1 MVLLVCK
8 MPMPYYFRHLKYFRM
23 ADNNKGEDVP
33 CVYVYEEEKS
43 IKSSSIYQNDDISLE
58 VIGRSAPP
66 TMNKSTRQAQ
76 TKKSEKRRSR
86 YDENHYALPDN
97 DDNDQSEYP
106 ESVSEIEPD
115 SKTKSMVPSFWRT
128 ACGLL
133 LGLMLLS
140 VTANIVQMFNNNTK
154 SDILHSRYAKIQK
167 SAIWERCTVCFK
179 D

>member
-1 MVLLVCK
+1 MT
-8 MPMPYYFRHLKYFRM
+8 
-23 ADNNKGEDVP
+23 DSNGSEDVP

-43 IKSSSIYQNDDISLE
+43 AKSSSIYQNDDISLE
-58 VIGRSAPP
+58 TIDRRNPP
-66 TMNKSTRQAQ
+66 IVSKSTNQAQ
-76 TKKSEKRRSR
+76 TKRPEKRLSR
-86 YDENHYALPDN
+86 YDENNYALPDN

-106 ESVSEIEPD
+106 ESVSETEPY

-140 VTANIVQMFNNNTK
+140 VTANIVQMYTK
-154 SDILHSRYAKIQK
+154 DRDGKFKILH
-167 SAIWERCTVCFK
+167 